1 METYRGL
8 VLAQRSAGDKGKFI
22 DILTEQNTVQEVYV
36 RGGKKASSSALSA
49 TQQFSY
55 ATFSISKR
63 GDRCYFDSATPIRI
77 FYRLRES
84 LARLSLA
91 VYFCDL
97 TRFTVRDLP
106 VPQEQCEIM
115 RLMLNTLHY
124 LENGLCDTAL
134 LKPIFE
140 LRLMTELGMMPD
152 ILICRGCGAYL
163 PHQLYFYVR
172 DGYYRCASCA
182 EPDPEE
188 TPIFLHAPVLQ
199 AMRHIIFADFQRL
212 YRFRLGAKNLA
223 ALQRCVEQ
231 FTLYHL
237 DLVPRSLT
245 FYHEVTDKRQS
256 ETLPNQNAPDGR
268 EKPAEPSPTD
278 I

>member
-1 METYRGL
+1 M
-8 VLAQRSAGDKGKFI
+8 
-22 DILTEQNTVQEVYV
+22 
-36 RGGKKASSSALSA
+36 
-49 TQQFSY
+49 
-55 ATFSISKR
+55 
-63 GDRCYFDSATPIRI
+63 
-77 FYRLRES
+77 
-84 LARLSLA
+84 
-91 VYFCDL
+91 YFCDL

-152 ILICRGCGAYL
+152 ILICRGAAHICRINFIFMFGTGITAVPRVL
-163 PHQLYFYVR
+163 R
-172 DGYYRCASCA
+172 
-182 EPDPEE
+182 PDPEE

-199 AMRHIIFADFQRL
+199 AMRHIIFADFHRL
-212 YRFRLGAKNLA
+212 YRFSARREESR

-245 FYHEVTDKRQS
+245 FYYEVTDKRQS
-256 ETLPNQNAPDGR
+256 ETLQNQNAPDGR